1 MQPTPPTNRAR
12 RFAQQAA
19 YWLLPSLVCLYL
31 HHDGLRAWFQ
41 ADDFAWL
48 GANTEYHDVRTFLH
62 GVFQP
67 AAQGTLR
74 PLSERLFFFAFW
86 HAFGWHAFP
95 YRLFIFFNQCVNLV
109 LLSVLVRRLS
119 GSALAA
125 VAAPILWMT
134 GAATVIPMAW
144 TSGYNEI
151 LCGTFLLGALL
162 IWVRFCESGSQ
173 RYYWPQL
180 AVFLLGF
187 GALEL
192 NIIYPALTAW
202 WAALYRPRLLPW
214 TLPLF
219 AISAAY
225 YKLHSAMVAM
235 QTAGPYQPHFD
246 SSLISTLLQYWKLVF
261 VPPYGFITAQPIL
274 AATLTA
280 TATVGLVLF
289 VISETRHA
297 RFAAL
302 FLLGWFFITLAPL
315 LPFRDHVTDYYL
327 FLPTAGLASV
337 AALALARSKLV
348 AAPIIALYLLVQLP
362 TEAVGERWYLDRS
375 LPART
380 LVMGVKQIH
389 LWEPAKAILLTD
401 VSTSLYGTSIAD
413 SCFRLIPGAR
423 VYLAPEAASQLT
435 GLAPNLAPVAR
446 FTLPAGATRRALL
459 DRQLVV
465 YSAAAVPAPLREVT
479 VEYTAQ
485 NLAGP
490 EPELPRSIDAGSPY
504 LSYALGPGWY
514 PEEGAYRWMGQRAEL
529 QMAGPRSAEE
539 KLYVSGFA
547 AAESLRS
554 QPLSFT
560 IRVDGQ
566 AVGTAPIGEHDA
578 SFMREFS
585 LPPHCIGKPA
595 LHIELEV
602 NRIFHS
608 ERELGMAFGTFEIR

>member
-1 MQPTPPTNRAR
+1 LQPTPPTNRALR
-12 RFAQQAA
+12 LTQQAA
-19 YWLLPSLVCLYL
+19 YWLLPSLVCLWL

-48 GANTEYHDVRTFLH
+48 GANTEYHDARTFLH

-95 YRLFIFFNQCVNLV
+95 YRLFIFLNQCLNLV
-109 LLSVLVRRLS
+109 LLSMLVRRLS

-125 VAAPILWMT
+125 VVAPMLWMA

-151 LCGTFLLGALL
+151 LCGTFLLSALL
-162 IWVRFCESGSQ
+162 IWVRFGESGRQ
-173 RYYWPQL
+173 RYYWAQL
-180 AVFLLGF
+180 SVFLLGF

-192 NIIYPALTAW
+192 NIIYPALAAW
-202 WAALYRPRLLPW
+202 WAALYRPRILPW

-225 YKLHSAMVAM
+225 YRLHAALVAL
-235 QTAGPYQPHFD
+235 QTSGPYQPHFD
-246 SSLISTLLQYWKLVF
+246 ISLIATLLQYWKLVF
-261 VPPYGFITAQPIL
+261 VPPYGFITAQPVL
-274 AATLTA
+274 GTTLTA
-280 TATVGLVLF
+280 LAIGGIVLF
-289 VISETRHA
+289 TISETRRS

-327 FLPTAGLASV
+327 FLPTAGLAAI
-337 AALALARSKLV
+337 AALALARWKFLT
-348 AAPIIALYLLVQLP
+348 APLIALYLLVQLP
-362 TEAVGERWYLDRS
+362 IEAVGERWYVDRS
-375 LPART
+375 LSVRT
-380 LVMGVKQIH
+380 LVMGVQQIRR
-389 LWEPAKAILLTD
+389 WEPAKAILLTD
-401 VSTSLYGTSIAD
+401 VSTSLYGTSLAD

-423 VYLAPEAASQLT
+423 VYLSPEAASQLT
-435 GLAPNLAPVAR
+435 ALAPNLAPVAR

-459 DRQLVV
+459 DRQLAV

-479 VEYTAQ
+479 AEYTAQ

-490 EPELPRSIDAGSPY
+490 DPELPRSVDAGSPF
-504 LSYALGPGWY
+504 LSYVLGPGWY
-514 PEEGAYRWMGQRAEL
+514 PEEGAYRWMRRRAEL
-529 QMAGPRSAEE
+529 QMAGPRSTSE

-547 AAESLRS
+547 SPESLRL
-554 QPLSFT
+554 QPLNFT
-560 IRVDGQ
+560 IRIDGQ
-566 AVGTAPIGEHDA
+566 AVGTAPLGKNDA
-578 SFMREFS
+578 SFVREFP
-585 LPPHCIGKPA
+585 LPPHCVGKPSIQ
-595 LHIELEV
+595 IELEV
-602 NRIFHS
+602 NHTFPS
-608 ERELGMAFGTFEIR
+608 DRELGLAFGHFEIR